1 MEEKLSLKSCGK
13 DDVLSFTGAMFKVER
28 LEAEVNNLLSDH
40 RLGEEFTKLLK
51 DKNLNIHLG
60 SNVSISSNGR
70 VQKIDIYPHQWFTDG
85 IDCEVLKLGAKS
97 WQKGKVKIKLKVSLE
112 FCPDEPDIE
121 ETLGNNQ
128 PEINQTESP
137 LDDIR
142 QMINENSHPHGN

>member
-1 MEEKLSLKSCGK
+1 MEDKLSLQSCDK

-28 LEAEVNNLLSDH
+28 LEAEVNNLFSEH

-60 SNVSISSNGR
+60 SKVSISSNGR
-70 VQKIDIYPHQWFTDG
+70 VQRIDVYPNQWFRDG
-85 IDCEVLKLGAKS
+85 IDCEFLRLGAKA
-97 WQKGKVKIKLKVSLE
+97 WQKGKVKINLKVSLE

-121 ETLGNNQ
+121 KTPANNNSG
-128 PEINQTESP
+128 INSTESP

-142 QMINENSHPHGN
+142 QMMNGNS